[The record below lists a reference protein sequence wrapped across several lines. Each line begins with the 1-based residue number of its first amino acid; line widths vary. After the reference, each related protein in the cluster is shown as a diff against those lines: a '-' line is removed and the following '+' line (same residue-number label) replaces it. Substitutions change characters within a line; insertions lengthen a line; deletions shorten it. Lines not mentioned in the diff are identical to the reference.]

1 MSKEHFTFS
10 TQEAETLGIETAV
23 VLAAAKEL
31 STESMAEQEIVRA
44 LQNSLIFLD
53 NARVAVN
60 IYRLIGLTLI
70 KPATHD
76 FTPSPPTAQVN
87 KLKLPSNKIAASR
100 RKIESTWN
108 PSIQA

>member
-44 LQNSLIFLD
+44 LQDSLIFLD
-53 NARVAVN
+53 NTKIAAN
-60 IYRLIGLTLI
+60 IHRLIGLKLI
-70 KPATHD
+70 KPANSLIQIHHYLISLIEIVLIVT
-76 FTPSPPTAQVN
+76 
-87 KLKLPSNKIAASR
+87 LLP
-100 RKIESTWN
+100 
-108 PSIQA
+108 